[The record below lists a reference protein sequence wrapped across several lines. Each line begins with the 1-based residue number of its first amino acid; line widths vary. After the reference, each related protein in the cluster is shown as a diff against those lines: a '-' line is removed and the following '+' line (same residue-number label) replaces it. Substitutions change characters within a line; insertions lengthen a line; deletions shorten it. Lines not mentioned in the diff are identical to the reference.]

1 MMGSNSKR
9 KALLSSE
16 ESRRPGGSG
25 RRVKAKMSPRSG
37 LRRQEDASRAAQTA
51 HVTASTAKHVD
62 EQRQDSGPVGVS
74 RRSPPDL
81 RKRKDIRTLGA
92 LKSSE
97 GKVRDVIERVLW
109 EEGRPLA
116 APAIAKLA
124 LERGYMTQSTMTP
137 EATIRSAMSR
147 ELKLPASEAKFAKT
161 ATGEYAM
168 KEWGT
173 EGGFANNDGNN
184 DDGNDGAD
192 GNDDGADVETDDAA
206 TGEMVKIR
214 RILQSSADGAKKR
227 GGRKRGAGG
236 WSDGGLASL
245 AAASTQEDGLSVGVT
260 QNTLKTRRSANSK
273 KHVPLKTRRAASGVL
288 INGKMVHS
296 TSGVPDKFLLD
307 MASMP
312 LDERPKRCGQCN
324 NCQNLERKRA
334 CEVMRALAA
343 IPPNDPT
350 ETQPS
355 GSADRERENYKRI
368 HHVHRA
374 GVRRG
379 GRVVS
384 GWDVLLPTKGAL
396 WMLVAKLP
404 ERQRVACYLY
414 PLGAVFPSAEMAA
427 RAADRAL
434 IAMSG
439 RLASSTLL
447 NWPLEQYPES
457 TCYQRFGSDLVRYLQ
472 GIVAEGRA
480 EMEAAKGQDLSERGV
495 LDRDWRLR
503 QKMAAMILKEDPVYR
518 AHMRPCGTCQPCKS
532 AGSTSSQQHGGDF
545 DRCMRMRTLRDHVLL
560 EAEGVEMRAYREAI
574 KAAEASGDVA
584 RSDRLVHEAV
594 SVALPL
600 APPLPASLVSGSGRN
615 LGNTSAGPSS
625 SGASSLRSRRRQMPA
640 LDWVVDPTGK
650 MGVDTNVAAPSFGGL
665 KLAQDVAELR
675 SRVLAST
682 KRHAWEMP
690 LRRPFPGAG
699 PSSRPTTVGARESS
713 SLPLVRICKWCGGTW
728 HGPKG
733 QKRCPLLQAALA
745 LPGQPEPA
753 AAATAVT
760 NPACATCNDEPG
772 SSCGACMRGNA
783 GLPSEAVELMAPLR
797 GEPGCADW
805 ANRLSPAM
813 LDLALSIRGLANAAI
828 SDFHA
833 RHLTAQL
840 TPDVLMNLLKV
851 ADALIDDAVRQA
863 RAGRE

>member
-1 MMGSNSKR
+1 MGSNSKR
-9 KALLSSE
+9 KALSSE
-16 ESRRPGGSG
+16 ESRRGGGSG
-25 RRVKAKMSPRSG
+25 RRVKTKTSSRSG

-51 HVTASTAKHVD
+51 QVTASTAKHVD
-62 EQRQDSGPVGVS
+62 EQRQDSGPVS

-81 RKRKDIRTLGA
+81 RKRKDNRTLGA

-124 LERGYMTQSTMTP
+124 LERGYMTRSTMTP
-137 EATIRSAMSR
+137 EATIRSTMSR
-147 ELKLPASEAKFAKT
+147 ELKLPASEARFVKT
-161 ATGEYAM
+161 VTGEYAM
-168 KEWGT
+168 KGWGT
-173 EGGFANNDGNN
+173 GGGL
-184 DDGNDGAD
+184 AD
-192 GNDDGADVETDDAA
+192 NDGADVETDDAA
-206 TGEMVKIR
+206 IDEMVKIR
-214 RILQSSADGAKKR
+214 RIVQSSADAAKKR

-236 WSDGGLASL
+236 WSDGELASL
-245 AAASTQEDGLSVGVT
+245 VAVSTQEDGLFVGVT
-260 QNTLKTRRSANSK
+260 QKT
-273 KHVPLKTRRAASGVL
+273 LKTRRAASGVL
-288 INGKMVHS
+288 INGKMVQS
-296 TSGVPDKFLLD
+296 ISGVPDKFLLD
-307 MASMP
+307 MASLP
-312 LDERPKRCGQCN
+312 LDKRPKRCGQCD

-334 CEVMRALAA
+334 CEVMRTLAA
-343 IPPNDPT
+343 IPQNDPT
-350 ETQPS
+350 ETHPS
-355 GSADRERENYKRI
+355 GSADRRENYERI
-368 HHVHRA
+368 HHVPRA

-434 IAMSG
+434 IAVSG

-457 TCYQRFGSDLVRYLQ
+457 SCYQRFGSDLVRYLQ
-472 GIVAEGRA
+472 GIMAEGRA

-503 QKMAAMILKEDPVYR
+503 QKMAARILKEDPLYR
-518 AHMRPCGTCQPCKS
+518 AHMRPCGTCQPCMS
-532 AGSTSSQQHGGDF
+532 AGSTSSQEQHGGDF
-545 DRCMRMRTLRDHVLL
+545 DGCTRMRTLHDHVLL

-600 APPLPASLVSGSGRN
+600 APPLPASLVSGNGRN
-615 LGNTSAGPSS
+615 QGNTSAGPSS
-625 SGASSLRSRRRQMPA
+625 SGKSSLRSRRRQMPA

-650 MGVDTNVAAPSFGGL
+650 MGVDTNVAAPWYGAL

-690 LRRPFPGAG
+690 MRRPFPEAG
-699 PSSRPTTVGARESS
+699 PPSRPTTVGAWESS
-713 SLPLVRICKWCGGTW
+713 SLPLARICKWCGGTW

-760 NPACATCNDEPG
+760 KPACATCNDEPG
-772 SSCGACMRGNA
+772 SSCGTCLRGNA

-863 RAGRE
+863 RELGASEHEDERIVPRK